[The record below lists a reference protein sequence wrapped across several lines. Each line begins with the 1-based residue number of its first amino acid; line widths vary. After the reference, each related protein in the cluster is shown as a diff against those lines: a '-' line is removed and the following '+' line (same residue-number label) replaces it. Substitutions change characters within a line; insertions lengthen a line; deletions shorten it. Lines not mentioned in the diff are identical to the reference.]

1 MRRVGVIE
9 NKKNYKD
16 EKYIEKIIMKHRQL
30 KICLF
35 FYLKIMKNKNM
46 EQQNK
51 KMQFIVCVCVS
62 VCLSV
67 CVSVYIYS
75 LSSSTLPSAP
85 IWHWCLRPFCT
96 GSSQR
101 RWSGLWPGCAF
112 AVITK
117 QMKKKCTWW
126 NKSHNLHMLTQCM
139 YLSLYCLWAL
149 NHRTGLTAWQQE
161 SRVPTEVLLD

>member
-51 KMQFIVCVCVS
+51 KMQFIVCVCV
-62 VCLSV
+62 CV
-67 CVSVYIYS
+67 CVSVCVCLCIYI
-75 LSSSTLPSAP
+75 
-85 IWHWCLRPFCT
+85 
-96 GSSQR
+96 
-101 RWSGLWPGCAF
+101 
-112 AVITK
+112 
-117 QMKKKCTWW
+117 
-126 NKSHNLHMLTQCM
+126 
-139 YLSLYCLWAL
+139 
-149 NHRTGLTAWQQE
+149 
-161 SRVPTEVLLD
+161 